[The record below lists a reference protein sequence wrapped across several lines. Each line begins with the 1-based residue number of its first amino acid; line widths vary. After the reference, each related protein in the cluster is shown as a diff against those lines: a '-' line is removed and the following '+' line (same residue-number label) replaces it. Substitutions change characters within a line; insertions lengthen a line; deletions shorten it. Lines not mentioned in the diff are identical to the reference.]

1 MEANMVQVDV
11 FWSYGLG
18 SSFAL
23 AASKQL
29 AAERAERKGLFDS
42 PYFAKTLLFLSVLFA
57 PSGAWL
63 LWSFPS
69 WETMHAGSRDLPG
82 WLVSAFAATN
92 VTQGALGFAV
102 VYVLAA
108 RKKLWA
114 AWLHWF
120 FAYFAMFFILV
131 HGWDGHGYQRFFS
144 YTRADFLAWHGAWT
158 AWLTSPVALT
168 LYGMGAVLVPTILYT
183 MSSWLVANDPIG
195 ARRAKLPLALVCLF
209 VVLGAA
215 LGSAI
220 VASLCIHALGWAAGT
235 LVFAVALYV
244 IALQPRGIFRPLQ
257 RSLFPTAT

>member
-1 MEANMVQVDV
+1 MVQVDV

-29 AAERAERKGLFDS
+29 AAERAAKKGLLDS

-69 WETMHAGSRDLPG
+69 WETMHAGSRELPG

-102 VYVLAA
+102 VYLLAA

-144 YTRADFLAWHGAWT
+144 YTRADFLAWHGDWI
-158 AWLTSPVALT
+158 AWLSSPVALT
-168 LYGMGAVLVPTILYT
+168 LYGMGVVLIPTILWT
-183 MSSWLVANDPIG
+183 MSRWITAPDENLPPQ
-195 ARRAKLPLALVCLF
+195 ARRAKLPIALVALS
-209 VVLGAA
+209 VPLGAS

-220 VASLCIHALGWAAGT
+220 AASVCIHALGWVGGT
-235 LVFAVALYV
+235 LLFAVALYAV
-244 IALQPRGIFRPLQ
+244 ALQPRGIFRPLC

>member
-1 MEANMVQVDV
+1 MVQVDV

-23 AASKQL
+23 AAS
-29 AAERAERKGLFDS
+29 RSS
-42 PYFAKTLLFLSVLFA
+42 PGSAPRTGASSTAPTSPRRCSSSRCSFA

-69 WETMHAGSRDLPG
+69 WETMHAGTRELPG
-82 WLVSAFAATN
+82 WLVAAFAATN

-102 VYVLAA
+102 VYLLVA
-108 RKKLWA
+108 RNRLWA

-131 HGWDGHGYQRFFS
+131 HGWDGRGYQRFFS
-144 YTRADFLAWHGAWT
+144 STRADFLAWHGAFA

-168 LYGMGAVLVPTILYT
+168 LYGMGAVLVPTILVT
-183 MSSWLVANDPIG
+183 MSRWITAGDSPNAP
-195 ARRAKLPLALVCLF
+195 RPKLAIALVCLF

-220 VASLCIHALGWAAGT
+220 AASLCIHALGWIAGA
-235 LVFAVALYV
+235 LVFAAALYLVALR
-244 IALQPRGIFRPLQ
+244 PRGLFRGLL
-257 RSLFPTAT
+257 RVLFPTAT

>member
-1 MEANMVQVDV
+1 MVQVDV

-29 AAERAERKGLFDS
+29 AAEHAAKKRLFDS
-42 PYFAKTLLFLSVLFA
+42 PYFTKTLLFLSVLFA

-69 WETMHAGSRDLPG
+69 WETMHAGSRELPG
-82 WLVSAFAATN
+82 WLVAAFAATN
-92 VTQGALGFAV
+92 VTQGALGFAI
-102 VYVLAA
+102 VYLLAV
-108 RKKLWA
+108 RNKLWA

-144 YTRADFLAWHGAWT
+144 YTRADFLAWHGAWI

-168 LYGMGAVLVPTILYT
+168 LYGMGVVLVPTILYT
-183 MSSWLVANDPIG
+183 MSRWLTERDAPG
-195 ARRAKLPLALVCLF
+195 ARRAKLPLAFVCLF

-220 VASLCIHALGWAAGT
+220 AASLCIHALGWIPGT
-235 LVFAVALYV
+235 LAFAVALYAV
-244 IALQPRGIFRPLQ
+244 ALRPNGLFRPLC
-257 RSLFPTAT
+257 RILLPTAT

>member
-1 MEANMVQVDV
+1 MVQVDV

-29 AAERAERKGLFDS
+29 AAERAAKRGLLDS
-42 PYFAKTLLFLSVLFA
+42 PYFAKTLLFLAALFA

-69 WETMHAGSRDLPG
+69 WETMHAGTRALPG
-82 WLVSAFAATN
+82 WLVAGFAATN
-92 VTQGALGFAV
+92 VTQGALGFAI
-102 VYVLAA
+102 VYALAA
-108 RKKLWA
+108 RKRLWA

-144 YTRADFLAWHGAWT
+144 ATRADFLAWHGDWT
-158 AWLTSPVALT
+158 AWLGSPVALT
-168 LYGMGAVLVPTILYT
+168 LSGRGAVLVPIILVT
-183 MSSWLVANDPIG
+183 MSRWITANDSPN
-195 ARRAKLPLALVCLF
+195 APRPKLLVALVCLF

-220 VASLCIHALGWAAGT
+220 AASLCIHALGWIAGA
-235 LVFAVALYV
+235 LVFAVALYLV
-244 IALQPRGIFRPLQ
+244 ALRPGGLFRGLCRA
-257 RSLFPTAT
+257 LFPTAA

>member
-1 MEANMVQVDV
+1 MVQVDV

-29 AAERAERKGLFDS
+29 AEERARGKGILES
-42 PYFAKTLLFLSVLFA
+42 PYFAKTLLFLACLFA

-69 WETMHAGSRDLPG
+69 WETMHAGTRDLPG

-92 VTQGALGFAV
+92 VTQGALGFAMV
-102 VYVLAA
+102 WLLAA

-120 FAYFAMFFILV
+120 FAYFFMFFILV
-131 HGWDGHGYQRFFS
+131 HGWDGRGYRRFFS
-144 YTRADFLAWHGAWT
+144 YTRADFLAWRGDWT

-168 LYGMGAVLVPTILYT
+168 LYGMGVVLVPTILTT
-183 MSSWLVANDPIG
+183 MSRWLTANDPPA
-195 ARRAKLPLALVCLF
+195 ARRNRVAIAFVCLA

-220 VASLCIHALGWAAGT
+220 VASLCIHALGWLGGT
-235 LVFAVALYV
+235 LVFAAALW
-244 IALQPRGIFRPLQ
+244 ALALRRGGAFRRLCAV
-257 RSLFPTAT
+257 LFPTAT

>member
-1 MEANMVQVDV
+1 MVQVDV

-29 AAERAERKGLFDS
+29 AAERAAKKGLLDS

-69 WETMHAGSRDLPG
+69 WETMHAGSRELPG

-102 VYVLAA
+102 VYLLAA

-144 YTRADFLAWHGAWT
+144 STRTDFLAWHGDWT

-168 LYGMGAVLVPTILYT
+168 LYGMGVVLIPTILWT
-183 MSSWLVANDPIG
+183 MSRWITAPDENLPPH
-195 ARRAKLPLALVCLF
+195 ARRAKLPIALVALF
-209 VVLGAA
+209 VPLGAS

-220 VASLCIHALGWAAGT
+220 AASLCIHALGWIGGT
-235 LVFAVALYV
+235 LLFAVALYAV
-244 IALQPRGIFRPLQ
+244 ALQPRGIFRPLC

>member
-1 MEANMVQVDV
+1 MVQVDV

-29 AAERAERKGLFDS
+29 AAERAAQKGLLDS

-69 WETMHAGSRDLPG
+69 WETMHAGTRALPG

-92 VTQGALGFAV
+92 VTQGALGFAI
-102 VYVLAA
+102 VYLLAA
-108 RKKLWA
+108 HRKLWA

-131 HGWDGHGYQRFFS
+131 HGWDGRGYQRFFS
-144 YTRADFLAWHGAWT
+144 ASRADFLAWHGDVG

-168 LYGMGAVLVPTILYT
+168 LYGMGVVLVPAILWIL
-183 MSSWLVANDPIG
+183 SSWLTAGDPPA
-195 ARRAKLPLALVCLF
+195 ARRNKLPLALACLS
-209 VVLGAA
+209 VVLGAS
-215 LGSAI
+215 LGSA
-220 VASLCIHALGWAAGT
+220 VAASLCIHALGWIAGT
-235 LVFAVALYV
+235 LVFAVALYAV
-244 IALQPRGIFRPLQ
+244 ALQPRGLFRPLF
-257 RSLFPTAT
+257 RVLFPRTS

>member
-1 MEANMVQVDV
+1 MVQVDV

-29 AAERAERKGLFDS
+29 AAERAEKKRLLDS

-69 WETMHAGSRDLPG
+69 WETMHAGSRELPG
-82 WLVSAFAATN
+82 WLVAAFAATN

-102 VYVLAA
+102 VYLLAA

-114 AWLHWF
+114 AWLHWY
-120 FAYFAMFFILV
+120 FAYFGMFFILV

-144 YTRADFLAWHGAWT
+144 YTRADFLAWHGDWI

-168 LYGMGAVLVPTILYT
+168 LYGMGVVLIPTILWT
-183 MSSWLVANDPIG
+183 MSRWITENDP
-195 ARRAKLPLALVCLF
+195 RRAKLPVALAALAVP
-209 VVLGAA
+209 LGAS

-220 VASLCIHALGWAAGT
+220 AASLCIHAIGWIPGT
-235 LVFAVALYV
+235 LVFAVALYAV
-244 IALQPRGIFRPLQ
+244 ALRRRGLFRPLFG
-257 RSLFPTAT
+257 SLFPTAT

>member
-1 MEANMVQVDV
+1 MVQVDV

-23 AASKQL
+23 AANRQL
-29 AAERAERKGLFDS
+29 GAERAQGTGLLQS
-42 PYFAKTLLFLSVLFA
+42 PYFAKTLLFLALLFA

-69 WETMHAGSRDLPG
+69 WETMHAGGRELPG

-92 VTQGALGFAV
+92 VSQGALGFAV
-102 VYVLAA
+102 VYLLVA
-108 RKKLWA
+108 RERLWA

-131 HGWDGHGYQRFFS
+131 HGWDGRGYQRFFS
-144 YTRADFLAWHGAWT
+144 STRADFLAWRGDWT
-158 AWLTSPVALT
+158 GWLGSPVALT
-168 LYGMGAVLVPTILYT
+168 LYGMGVVLVPAILWT
-183 MSSWLVANDPIG
+183 MSTWMTAAPQD
-195 ARRAKLPLALVCLF
+195 RRRKLPLALGCLG

-220 VASLCIHALGWAAGT
+220 GASLCIHALGWIGGT
-235 LVFAVALYV
+235 LVFAAALW
-244 IALQPRGIFRPLQ
+244 ALALRPGGAFRRLQ
-257 RSLFPTAT
+257 RALFPAS